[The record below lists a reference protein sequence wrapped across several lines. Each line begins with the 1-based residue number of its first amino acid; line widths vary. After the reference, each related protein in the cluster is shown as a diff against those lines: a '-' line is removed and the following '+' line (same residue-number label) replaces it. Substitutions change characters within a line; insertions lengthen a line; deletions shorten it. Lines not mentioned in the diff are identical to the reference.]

1 MKRIFIDS
9 DFIDNDEVETCK
21 CTIERILKNKGV
33 TVTEDEPFDEVI
45 GRAWHEPDKAWEA
58 VKSADEIYANSSLVP
73 LCGYGS
79 YTGSVV
85 VFDVMMEKAI
95 AENIKGKSVFFM
107 RPYKD
112 INWDGI
118 DLKVLP
124 KAFKNNKL
132 FTLEYK
138 KDSNYEQEFV
148 EVDIKK
154 LIKDNK

>member
-9 DFIDNDEVETCK
+9 DYIQDDEVRTSK
-21 CTIERILKNKGV
+21 RQLRRILETSGIN
-33 TVTEDEPFDEVI
+33 TEGDIFDDVV
-45 GRAWHEPDKAWEA
+45 GHAWHEPYQAWDA

-95 AENIKGKSVFFM
+95 AEDIKGKSVFFM
-107 RPYKD
+107 RHYED
-112 INWDGI
+112 IEWDGI
-118 DLKVLP
+118 DLKILP
-124 KAFKNNKL
+124 KAFKHNKL

-138 KDSNYEQEFV
+138 DGSDFEEEFK

-154 LIKDNK
+154 LIKEHK